1 MKKVDTHWLTR
12 RYTRRGMTPL
22 GAGIILCDGDHY
34 LLLQGAQTGIWSFPK
49 GHSEETDHD
58 LMDTAIR
65 ETYEETGYIHGKDY
79 QIVGNPV
86 RLDKRTYW
94 NAIPLRILRNPLL
107 SDEHWR
113 WRWANKT
120 DMEWLQ
126 VNNGVRDF
134 MHQLRS

>member
-1 MKKVDTHWLTR
+1 
-12 RYTRRGMTPL
+12 MTLL
-22 GAGIILCDGDHY
+22 GAGIILRDGDDY

-49 GHSEETDHD
+49 GHAEPTDQD

-65 ETYEETGYIHGKDY
+65 ETYEETGYVHGQDY
-79 QIVGNPV
+79 QIVGEPV
-86 RLDKRTYW
+86 RLDKRSYW
-94 NAIPLRILRNPLL
+94 NAVPIRNLMQPRI

-113 WRWANKT
+113 WRWVTKT

-134 MHQLRS
+134 MNRP